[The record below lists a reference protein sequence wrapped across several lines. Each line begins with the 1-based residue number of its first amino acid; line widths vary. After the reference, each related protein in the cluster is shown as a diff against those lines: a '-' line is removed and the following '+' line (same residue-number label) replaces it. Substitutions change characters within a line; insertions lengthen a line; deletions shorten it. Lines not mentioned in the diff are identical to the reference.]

1 MAANKQQGQWFGL
14 FLAGLTVMCGGIAGL
29 SSSLGKLGLLLG
41 IVVLAAS
48 LWKFLKLKPLEGK
61 VALGSQP
68 AAMKLVGVIV
78 TLLGWVVVL
87 FGLHL
92 TPSVGGRLVIAV
104 VGLIVSLVGVLFIL
118 PTACNKNAIWK
129 A

>member
-14 FLAGLTVMCGGIAGL
+14 FLAGLTTTCAGIYGL
-29 SSSLGKLGLLLG
+29 SSSIGKIALAVGL
-41 IVVLAAS
+41 VVLVIS
-48 LWKFLKLKPLEGK
+48 FLRFLKLKPLEGN

-68 AAMKLVGVIV
+68 PVKKAIGVLVTVG
-78 TLLGWVVVL
+78 GWALAL

-92 TPSVGGRLVIAV
+92 ASGVAGRMIFAIIGLAV
-104 VGLIVSLVGVLFIL
+104 CLAGPMLIL
-118 PTACNKNAIWK
+118 PAACNKNAIWK

>member
-14 FLAGLTVMCGGIAGL
+14 FLAGLTAVCGGIAGF
-29 SSSLGKLGLLLG
+29 SSGLGKLGVLLG

-92 TPSVGGRLVIAV
+92 TPSVGGRLVVAV

-118 PTACNKNAIWK
+118 PAACNKNAIWK